1 MMNRESV
8 FSGVLAVALWAT
20 LSTAEAK
27 LVRYEI
33 NGQRYAYSTNNR
45 QQVREARQRI
55 QAAQEAAT
63 ATAQAAA
70 ERAANPLVR
79 LFGSPTQTNVAE
91 AQARAQQVLTQ
102 LSQAIDATSSVGSSR
117 AEHRRGGA
125 EPRADRS
132 RARREARA
140 EARQR
145 RLSQTPQLLDDETA
159 GKAKLPAKHQR
170 RIQEAQ
176 APAATRPDA
185 AAERLTAT
193 DAKHAEWASLAP
205 HAAASAPSLVPEPVG
220 SRTGQRP
227 AIKSVSFDLDSS
239 IKTVFMTDGT
249 VHEEPI
255 DSSTASKLS
264 AEPAGTGL
272 TSFLD
277 QVRKAPRPPREAPM
291 VSVEAFT
298 DAAVW
303 SPKWPSVP

>member
-1 MMNRESV
+1 MMNRGSV

-55 QAAQEAAT
+55 QAAQQAAA

-125 EPRADRS
+125 EPRAERS
-132 RARREARA
+132 RGRREARA
-140 EARQR
+140 DARQKW
-145 RLSQTPQLLDDETA
+145 LSQTPQLLLLDDETA

-170 RIQEAQ
+170 RIQEAR
-176 APAATRPDA
+176 AEPAATRPDA
-185 AAERLTAT
+185 SAERLTAT
-193 DAKHAEWASLAP
+193 DAKRGEWASLAP
-205 HAAASAPSLVPEPVG
+205 HAAASAPSPIPEPVG
-220 SRTGQRP
+220 SRTGQKP
-227 AIKSVSFDLDSS
+227 ALKSVSFDLASG

-255 DSSTASKLS
+255 DSSTASELS
-264 AEPAGTGL
+264 AEPAGAGL
-272 TSFLD
+272 TSFHD
-277 QVRKAPRPPREAPM
+277 QVRKAPRPQ
-291 VSVEAFT
+291 
-298 DAAVW
+298 
-303 SPKWPSVP
+303 